1 MAKKAAPSAPSK
13 KIEKKELAKK
23 APKNAPAKQKE
34 VKKVDS
40 KKTEAKKTAPKV
52 EKKSLEKAVSK
63 SKEPLKL
70 LSAAGKISTP
80 EKIDKKAG
88 TKTDNKIDNIVDK
101 KQASKA
107 TDLVITVVE
116 AAPSDDDGDVASE
129 KPTAPAKKAK
139 LSKSAEAKEKAARQA
154 SSDEEARWSDLY
166 EKYKS
171 EKPFVY
177 DMKKQF
183 DANKPLQHKVLGW
196 GWILSN
202 ENDRL
207 EVLFKEGR
215 KILISN
221 YVTK

>member
-13 KIEKKELAKK
+13 KIEKKEPAKK
-23 APKNAPAKQKE
+23 APKPAPAKQKE
-34 VKKVDS
+34 VKKVDA
-40 KKTEAKKTAPKV
+40 KKTDAKKSEVKKAEAKKTAPKV
-52 EKKSLEKAVSK
+52 EKKSPEKAVSK

-80 EKIDKKAG
+80 EKIDKKLSG
-88 TKTDNKIDNIVDK
+88 
-101 KQASKA
+101 KA
-107 TDLVITVVE
+107 TDLVVTVVE
-116 AAPSDDDGDVASE
+116 AAPSGDEGDVAAE
-129 KPTAPAKKAK
+129 KSAAVPAKKAK

-154 SSDEEARWSDLY
+154 SSDEEARWSDLF